1 MIVRWIILFQSSW
14 GFVLERWILILGL
27 SERGTVPI
35 VDLMLG
41 KVATATRRGFFF
53 SYFWWPQNLKRH
65 GFPKFES
72 SIFDPKIDPEID
84 PKSPRKLADLR
95 WFFFPNLDAR
105 LLAALLLQRRHKNGK
120 KHGKKGM
127 RFDIRFWANVPSNQC
142 NNFRCKAPTRS
153 FNPVSISRSTNISS
167 MLEQISSKS
176 AVFQNEPE
184 SSRRRSLRP
193 QYSWEWPCWLGK
205 HGLLAFDVMRW
216 SFVVEKLGVPS
227 PVVNLCWFVGRWM

>member
-1 MIVRWIILFQSSW
+1 MDHFIPKFLRF
-14 GFVLERWILILGL
+14 RA
-27 SERGTVPI
+27 
-35 VDLMLG
+35 G
-41 KVATATRRGFFF
+41 KVDFDPRSFRERNRSHSRSDAGQSGYSYQARIFFF
-53 SYFWWPQNLKRH
+53 LFLMA
-65 GFPKFES
+65 PKFETAWIPKIW
-72 SIFDPKIDPEID
+72 IFDFWSKNRSRNRSK
-84 PKSPRKLADLR
+84 KSKKARR
-95 WFFFPNLDAR
+95 FEMIFFFPNLDAR